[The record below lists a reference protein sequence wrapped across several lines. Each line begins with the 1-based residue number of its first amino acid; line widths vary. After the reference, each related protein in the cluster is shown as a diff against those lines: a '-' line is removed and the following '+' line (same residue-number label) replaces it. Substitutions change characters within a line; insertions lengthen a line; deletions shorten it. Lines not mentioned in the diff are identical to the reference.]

1 MKARVRQNRVVN
13 PYRSVLKILKCVL
26 FDRWHRQVTT
36 PKVARPCCIRCHLDA
51 ARRWNQSYS
60 AWTLARN
67 RGRGGASPKQKS
79 SAFGMQCRAPFGS
92 LVAQPRNSRTRAT
105 PLVYCRGNRQRV
117 PREGRQ
123 QSAKSPSAFRTF
135 RIHGCSADDCA

>member
-26 FDRWHRQVTT
+26 FDRWHCQVTT

-67 RGRGGASPKQKS
+67 RGRGGVPETEIIGFWHA
-79 SAFGMQCRAPFGS
+79 
-92 LVAQPRNSRTRAT
+92 
-105 PLVYCRGNRQRV
+105 V
-117 PREGRQ
+117 PRTLRKPCCAAPEFTNEGD
-123 QSAKSPSAFRTF
+123 SAGLLPGNPQARPTRGTTAKRKISFGIPDFSYTRLL
-135 RIHGCSADDCA
+135 RR